1 MQTRNKVFDDL
12 SQLMTN
18 AMGVAQG
25 ARSEAET
32 AMKGMI
38 DRWLA
43 DRDFV
48 TREEF
53 DAVRAMAQK
62 AREENEALKARIDA
76 MEKGGARST
85 RLAGRGCRKRCACRQ
100 LASPHAMN
108 GRAGSDATRPFV
120 RPAEVALSAAPTSCA
135 RLTRCSAPHC
145 FHVASG
151 GPRGQSDLRSA
162 SYPKVSAPTSSG

>member
-1 MQTRNKVFDDL
+1 MQSRNKLFDDV

-25 ARSEAET
+25 AREEAET
-32 AMKGMI
+32 AMKGLV

-62 AREENEALKARIDA
+62 AREENEALKARLDA
-76 MEKGGARST
+76 MDKPKKG
-85 RLAGRGCRKRCACRQ
+85 
-100 LASPHAMN
+100 
-108 GRAGSDATRPFV
+108 
-120 RPAEVALSAAPTSCA
+120 
-135 RLTRCSAPHC
+135 
-145 FHVASG
+145 
-151 GPRGQSDLRSA
+151 
-162 SYPKVSAPTSSG
+162 